1 MGPNAQIRR
10 FRNTVLQLINA
21 EPLPVEVKRLVL
33 SEIMQAVS
41 NKCDEEIQRE
51 SKEDQQNEQSI
62 QPDNLAE

>member
-10 FRNTVLQLINA
+10 FRNTVLQLVNE

-41 NKCDEEIQRE
+41 NKCDEEIQSE
-51 SKEDQQNEQSI
+51 LKEDQQNEQSI
-62 QPDNLAE
+62 RSDNMGE